1 MINNPTVTTDERK
14 KDNIK
19 TSSLGLEF
27 LNKLNPVQYKW
38 KDYEKFKKASPES
51 EEEFTDEKIKH
62 TYKRTHYGL
71 IAQEVEKVLTDS
83 GMTTEDFAPLTYDK
97 DADLYGMRYSEYVGI
112 LIKAMQELSAKVTAL
127 ENA

>member
-1 MINNPTVTTDERK
+1 M
-14 KDNIK
+14 
-19 TSSLGLEF
+19 EF

-38 KDYEKFKKASPES
+38 KDYEKFKRAKPEA
-51 EEEFTDEKIKH
+51 EEEFTDEVIKH
-62 TYKRTHYGL
+62 THKRTHYGL

-112 LIKAMQELSAKVTAL
+112 LIKAVQELSAEVEAL
-127 ENA
+127 KNG